1 MELELQIYEKTC
13 ENTLY
18 TMLFGEE
25 DKTYI
30 QNKIP
35 TLERQPLE
43 PLEEEQDN
51 RKNFLM
57 GI

>member
-1 MELELQIYEKTC
+1 MELELQIYEKTN
-13 ENTLY
+13 ENTPY

-51 RKNFLM
+51 RKNFLT